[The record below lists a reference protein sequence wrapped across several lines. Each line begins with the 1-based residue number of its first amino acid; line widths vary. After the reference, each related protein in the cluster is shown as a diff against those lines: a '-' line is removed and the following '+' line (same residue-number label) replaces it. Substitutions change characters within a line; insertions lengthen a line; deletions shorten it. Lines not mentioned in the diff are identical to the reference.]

1 MKAGGVSFLTL
12 LLKYFVGP
20 REETVSF
27 RNHSL
32 CEPVIM
38 PEMISQFNRLML
50 LGHQSPADPPA
61 WVVIS
66 WLDEFALP
74 VPSITVMSLST
85 LQKALTFTLHK
96 PRKRTLFQHKKKVG
110 TTSLCVFTLLPTTV
124 NFWNTC
130 SLCLIFPLG
139 TAKRGL
145 FPLSKATPPS
155 VFPSP
160 TPTENIAWKSVSVIF
175 PLSCLLDSCYPH
187 SNIFFFL
194 CHASS
199 SLFR

>member
-66 WLDEFALP
+66 
-74 VPSITVMSLST
+74 
-85 LQKALTFTLHK
+85 
-96 PRKRTLFQHKKKVG
+96 
-110 TTSLCVFTLLPTTV
+110 
-124 NFWNTC
+124 
-130 SLCLIFPLG
+130 
-139 TAKRGL
+139 
-145 FPLSKATPPS
+145 
-155 VFPSP
+155 
-160 TPTENIAWKSVSVIF
+160 
-175 PLSCLLDSCYPH
+175 
-187 SNIFFFL
+187 
-194 CHASS
+194 
-199 SLFR
+199 